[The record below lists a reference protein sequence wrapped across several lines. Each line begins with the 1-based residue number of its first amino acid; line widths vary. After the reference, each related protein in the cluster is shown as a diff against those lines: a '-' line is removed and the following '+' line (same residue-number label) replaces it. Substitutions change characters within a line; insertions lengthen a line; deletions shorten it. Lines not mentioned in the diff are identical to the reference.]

1 MLEIHLIINKEPN
14 KWQYEAKERKKNEM
28 NKFSPGYCATK
39 RRKAAGRMMGTGGKE
54 ERGGEEEVL
63 M

>member
-1 MLEIHLIINKEPN
+1 MKPRKEKRN
-14 KWQYEAKERKKNEM
+14 YM
-28 NKFSPGYCATK
+28 NKFGPGHCATE
-39 RRKAAGRMMGTGGKE
+39 RRKAAGRMMRSGGKE

>member
-1 MLEIHLIINKEPN
+1 MKPRKE
-14 KWQYEAKERKKNEM
+14 KKNEM